1 MNLISI
7 DDVSKQLKEEPLFEQ
22 VSLGISEQDRIGLLG
37 ANGSG
42 KSTFLN
48 LITGLLEPDSGTISK
63 NRELRLSMLDQS
75 PQFSSGISVR
85 QSLYEGNSFMIQLL
99 NTYRQCLEELG
110 DKASSRLEELT
121 EQMDRYHG
129 WDIEHSYI
137 SLLTELGIYD
147 TDQSVDQ
154 LSGGMRKK
162 AALARGLATQPN
174 LLILDE
180 PTNHLDIATVEWLE
194 QYILSSRLACIVVT
208 HDRYFLDAACTRI
221 FEIDR
226 RKIYTYEGNY
236 AAYLDQKQQRSAR
249 EAAGQSR
256 ISAILRDEMQ
266 WLMRGPRARTGKDRG
281 RKKRIQNLMDMRT
294 AGEQESADFSSSHR
308 RLGKKVLEIKKA
320 SVSFSGQQVIRPFTF
335 SFRRGQRIGLIGP
348 NGSGKSTF
356 LNMITGSVKL
366 DSGEID
372 VGVNTH
378 FGYYDQMNH
387 ALPEEKEVLEFITD
401 CREQVTLAPGQ
412 QVSAAKFLENFG
424 FDVYFHRIAISRLS
438 GGEKRRLLLIATLM
452 EHPNFLLLDEPTNDF
467 DLKTMLKLEEY
478 IERFE
483 GCLLIV
489 SHDRAFLD
497 RCTDYL
503 FIFDGTGS
511 IKGFAGQYSE
521 YRQELD
527 QQKSSRT
534 AGDAPSPVKQKTREN
549 RKLTYKE
556 RQEFEGLLDEIDQ
569 LEAEK
574 AYLEKQFLQR
584 TDALEAQSRRYEE
597 VLHLIEEKSRRW
609 EHLAHIDEG

>member
-75 PQFSSGISVR
+75 PQFGSGISVR
-85 QSLYEGNSFMIQLL
+85 QSLYEGNSCMIQLL
-99 NTYRQCLEELG
+99 NAYRQCLEELG

-147 TDQSVDQ
+147 PDQPVDQ

-162 AALARGLATQPN
+162 AALARVLAAQPN

-208 HDRYFLDAACTRI
+208 HDRYFLDTACTRI

>member
-75 PQFSSGISVR
+75 PRFGSGISVR
-85 QSLYEGNSFMIQLL
+85 QSLYEGNSCMIQLL

-162 AALARGLATQPN
+162 AALARVLATQPN

>member
-162 AALARGLATQPN
+162 AALARVLATQPN

-597 VLHLIEEKSRRW
+597 VLHLIEEKSRR
-609 EHLAHIDEG
+609 